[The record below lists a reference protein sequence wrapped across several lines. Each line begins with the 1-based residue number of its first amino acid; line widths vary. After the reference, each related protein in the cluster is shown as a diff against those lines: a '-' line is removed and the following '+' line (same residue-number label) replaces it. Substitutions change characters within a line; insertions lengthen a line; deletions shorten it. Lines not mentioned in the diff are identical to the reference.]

1 MKKQHTKALQMD
13 QKKDSETWID
23 SVSDLVETY
32 QKLISIRVVEHTSQG
47 ISISIVGIISL
58 IMAVFVLLFTGLGSA
73 WWLGEYLQNMKAGF
87 FIIGGLYLLI
97 FLILLATS
105 RTVLL
110 PLIRNIIIKK
120 IYEQD

>member
-1 MKKQHTKALQMD
+1 MKKQHTKALHMD

-32 QKLISIRVVEHTSQG
+32 RKLISIRVVEHTSQG

-58 IMAVFVLLFTGLGSA
+58 VMAVFVLLFTGLGSA

>member
-1 MKKQHTKALQMD
+1 MD